1 MPKATIATP
10 SGTKITVEGTNEEV
24 LALIARLEGLDSAP
38 HPRQSVASRSD
49 SQAKSKSKPS
59 LPGLILEMIS
69 NGFFK
74 EPKQLSAL
82 KDALEQNGQFYPLTT
97 LSPAML
103 RLVRS
108 RQLRRIKD
116 NKGRWSYV
124 G

>member
-1 MPKATIATP
+1 MPKATVAIP
-10 SGTKITVEGTNEEV
+10 SGAKVTIEGTNDEV
-24 LALIARLEGLDSAP
+24 VALIARLEGLEDIPRTPQSA
-38 HPRQSVASRSD
+38 ASRSN
-49 SQAKSKSKPS
+49 SQTKSKPS
-59 LPGLILEMIS
+59 LPGLISEMIS

-74 EPKQLSAL
+74 EPRHLSAL
-82 KDALEQNGQFYPLTT
+82 KDALEQNGQFYPVTT

>member
-10 SGTKITVEGTNEEV
+10 SGAKVTIEGTNDEV
-24 LALIARLEGLDSAP
+24 VALVARFEGWGQAEQA
-38 HPRQSVASRSD
+38 HPAKAARSS
-49 SQAKSKSKPS
+49 SQSKSKPT
-59 LPGLILEMIS
+59 LTGLISEMIGG
-69 NGFFK
+69 GFFK
-74 EPKQLSAL
+74 EPKHLGAL
-82 KDALEQNGQFYPLTT
+82 KDELEQNGQFYPVTT

-116 NKGRWSYV
+116 SKGRWSYV

>member
-1 MPKATIATP
+1 MPKATVAIP
-10 SGTKITVEGTNEEV
+10 SGAKVTIEGTNDEV
-24 LALIARLEGLDSAP
+24 IALIARLEGLDGAP
-38 HPRQSVASRSD
+38 RTPQLAASRSTA
-49 SQAKSKSKPS
+49 QTKSKPS
-59 LPGLILEMIS
+59 LPGLISEMIS

-74 EPKQLSAL
+74 EPRHLSAL
-82 KDALEQNGQFYPLTT
+82 KDALEQNGQFYPVTT

-116 NKGRWSYV
+116 SKGRWSYV

>member
-1 MPKATIATP
+1 MPKATVAIP
-10 SGTKITVEGTNEEV
+10 SGAKVTIEGTNDEV
-24 LALIARLEGLDSAP
+24 VALIARLEGLDGVPRTPQSA
-38 HPRQSVASRSD
+38 ASRSN
-49 SQAKSKSKPS
+49 SQTKSKPS
-59 LPGLILEMIS
+59 LPGLISEMIS

-74 EPKQLSAL
+74 EPRHLSAL
-82 KDALEQNGQFYPLTT
+82 KDALEQNGQFYPVTT

>member
-1 MPKATIATP
+1 MPKATVAIP
-10 SGTKITVEGTNEEV
+10 SGAKVTIEGTNDEV
-24 LALIARLEGLDSAP
+24 VALIARLEGLEDVPRTPQSA
-38 HPRQSVASRSD
+38 ASRSN
-49 SQAKSKSKPS
+49 SQTKSKPS
-59 LPGLILEMIS
+59 LPGLISEMIS

-74 EPKQLSAL
+74 EPRHLSAL
-82 KDALEQNGQFYPLTT
+82 KDALEQNGQFYPVTT

>member
-1 MPKATIATP
+1 MPKATVATP
-10 SGTKITVEGTNEEV
+10 GGAKVTIEGTSDEIV
-24 LALIARLEGLDSAP
+24 ALIARLEGLESGKAAQQP
-38 HPRQSVASRSD
+38 GAVRSKQSI
-49 SQAKSKSKPS
+49 KSKQS
-59 LPGLILEMIS
+59 LPGLISEMIGS
-69 NGFFK
+69 GFFK
-74 EPKQLSAL
+74 EPKQLGAL
-82 KDALEQNGQFYPLTT
+82 KEALEQNGQFYPVTT